1 MAIKTTYNYK
11 GLEVNEAIIRV
22 ERLFG
27 SSKDGWDSLV
37 KVYNKDYSNP
47 IDEFNFKSEFKEE
60 ERGYITIYK
69 SLTEKFGGI
78 EI

>member
-1 MAIKTTYNYK
+1 MAIKTIYSYK
-11 GLEVNEAIIRV
+11 GLEVTEAIIRV

-27 SSKDGWDSLV
+27 SSRDGWDSLV
-37 KVYNKDYSNP
+37 KVYSKDYSNP
-47 IDEFNFKSEFKEE
+47 IDEFNFKVEFKED

-78 EI
+78 KI